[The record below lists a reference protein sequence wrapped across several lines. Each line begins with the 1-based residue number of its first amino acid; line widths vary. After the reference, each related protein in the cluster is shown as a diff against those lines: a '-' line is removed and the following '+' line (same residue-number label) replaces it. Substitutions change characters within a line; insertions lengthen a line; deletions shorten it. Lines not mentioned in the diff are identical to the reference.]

1 MASFVSLKEGYDN
14 YVNWAYQFYQVHQQM
29 QEEIERT
36 FEYQELKNLLDKRI
50 VPMQDKLNKR
60 LKLHQAQL
68 FNDFLALLVEVRNYN
83 KL

>member
-50 VPMQDKLNKR
+50 VPM
-60 LKLHQAQL
+60 
-68 FNDFLALLVEVRNYN
+68 
-83 KL
+83 